1 VAKVSRYHQHKIPKG
16 SVYKGVGKQLMLAQL
31 AKRKGYMYSAWQ
43 GLFARTPEGKKG
55 ELVADDWDDIA
66 KTLIGPEATGDN
78 IDSVEAIMSSLPPD
92 EAQDLLAY
100 VKQDKNWV
108 ERTPKQPVGTN
119 EWFRNMINKVL

>member
-1 VAKVSRYHQHKIPKG
+1 
-16 SVYKGVGKQLMLAQL
+16 MLAQL

-78 IDSVEAIMSSLPPD
+78 IDSVEAIMASLPND